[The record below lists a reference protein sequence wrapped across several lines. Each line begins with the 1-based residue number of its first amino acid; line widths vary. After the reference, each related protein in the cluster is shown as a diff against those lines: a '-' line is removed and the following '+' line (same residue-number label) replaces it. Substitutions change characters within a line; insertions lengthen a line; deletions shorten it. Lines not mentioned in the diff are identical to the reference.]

1 MVFRAICFFF
11 FFLEVTQ
18 VVSYT
23 IFSIKKI
30 HNYLISFYLL
40 WCFFLQGILK
50 GEDDINMLGEEF
62 RLAYQKRRGN
72 PSSEES

>member
-1 MVFRAICFFF
+1 MGSKDI
-11 FFLEVTQ
+11 
-18 VVSYT
+18 SYT
-23 IFSIKKI
+23 IISIKKKNQRSI
-30 HNYLISFYLL
+30 NISLISFYLL

-72 PSSEES
+72 QSSEES